1 MVTNFSLIRTPRIL
15 FGSGEADRISTLIS
29 PGWKHIL
36 ILTGS
41 KSHENNPVFETIHK
55 DLEKTGIRL
64 GFEKIENEPSPKD
77 IDNIARN
84 SIYHDVDA
92 VIAIGGG
99 SVLDAGKAVSAMIP
113 LNDSVLNYLEGVG
126 HSKHPGTKK
135 FFIAIPTTSGTG
147 SEATSNAVLSQTGIN
162 GFKRSLRHESFV
174 PDIALV
180 DPRLTIN
187 CPPSITARS
196 GMDAFTQLL
205 ESYVSVKSNSLT
217 DAFALDGIRCVHK
230 SLMRAFTNG
239 DDLEARTDMA
249 YAALLSGI
257 TLANAGLGL
266 IHGFASSVGGFF
278 EIPHGTVCGTMM
290 GVVNRYNIKA
300 LLKQTEQTVSH
311 RKYAETGKVL
321 SGEAGKSIEWYLN
334 FTANYIDELTEK
346 LLLKRL
352 SEFGIQKEDIGR
364 IAEVTDHKANP
375 VKFQKEDLVDMLKI
389 RL

>member
-15 FGSGEADRISTLIS
+15 FGSGQADKIPALIS

-41 KSHENNPVFETIHK
+41 RSHEKNQVYTTVLSF
-55 DLEKTGIRL
+55 LEKTGIRL
-64 GFEKIENEPSPKD
+64 SFERIENEPSPKD
-77 IDNIARN
+77 IDNIARK

-113 LNDSVLNYLEGVG
+113 VNDSVLNYLEGVG
-126 HSKHPGTKK
+126 HLTPPGTKK
-135 FFIAIPTTSGTG
+135 FFIAMPTTSGTG
-147 SEATSNAVLSQTGIN
+147 SEATSNAVLSQTGVN
-162 GFKRSLRHESFV
+162 GFKRSLRHENYV

-180 DPRLTIN
+180 DPRLALS
-187 CPPSITARS
+187 CPASITASS

-205 ESYVSVKSNSLT
+205 ESYVSVKSSSLT
-217 DAFALDGIRCVHK
+217 DAFAIEGIRCIHR
-230 SLMRAFTNG
+230 SLLRAVSNG
-239 DDLEARTDMA
+239 NDLEARTGMA

-290 GVVNRYNIKA
+290 GIVNRYNIKA
-300 LLKQTEQTVSH
+300 LLKQDEETIT
-311 RKYAETGKVL
+311 RLKYAKTGKILSGETGK
-321 SGEAGKSIEWYLN
+321 STEWYLN
-334 FTANYIDELTEK
+334 FTAGYIDELTEK
-346 LLLKRL
+346 LQLKRL
-352 SEFGIQKEDIGR
+352 SEFGIRMEDLDR

-375 VKFQKEDLVDMLKI
+375 VKFQKEELAEMLRA

>member
-1 MVTNFSLIRTPRIL
+1 MVTNISLIRTPRIL
-15 FGSGEADRISTLIS
+15 FGSGQADKIPALIR

-41 KSHENNPVFETIHK
+41 RSHVKNPIYATIILF
-55 DLEKTGIRL
+55 LEKTGIRL
-64 GFEKIENEPSPKD
+64 SFERIENEPSPKD
-77 IDNIARN
+77 IDNIARK
-84 SIYHDVDA
+84 SIYQDVDA

-113 LNDSVLNYLEGVG
+113 VNDSVLNYLEGVG
-126 HSKHPGTKK
+126 NLTHPGTKK
-135 FFIAIPTTSGTG
+135 FFIAMPTTSGTG
-147 SEATSNAVLSQTGIN
+147 SEATSNAVLSQTGVN
-162 GFKRSLRHESFV
+162 GFKRSLRHENFV

-180 DPRLTIN
+180 DPRLTLS
-187 CPPSITARS
+187 CPASITASS

-217 DAFALDGIRCVHK
+217 DAYALEGIRYIHR
-230 SLMRAFTNG
+230 SLVRAVSNG
-239 DDLEARTDMA
+239 NDLEARTGMA

-290 GVVNRYNIKA
+290 GIVNRYNIKA
-300 LLKQTEQTVSH
+300 LLKQDEETIA
-311 RKYAETGKVL
+311 RLKYAETGKIL
-321 SGEAGKSIEWYLN
+321 SGETGKSTEWYLN
-334 FTANYIDELTEK
+334 FTAGYIDELTEK
-346 LLLKRL
+346 LQLKRL
-352 SEFGIQKEDIGR
+352 SEFGIRMEDLDR

-375 VKFQKEDLVDMLKI
+375 VKFQKEELAEMLEN